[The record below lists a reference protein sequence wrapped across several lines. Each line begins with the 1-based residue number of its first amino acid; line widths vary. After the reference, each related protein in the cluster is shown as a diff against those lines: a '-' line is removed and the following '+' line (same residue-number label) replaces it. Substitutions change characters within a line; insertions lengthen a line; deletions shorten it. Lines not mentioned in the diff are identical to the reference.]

1 MSCATCGAPRPRP
14 VASIVAA
21 APCCH
26 AASSRRRT
34 RTSSRTSGRR
44 ADQRL
49 RQAEALGE
57 LRRRLDL
64 QRAREE
70 EAVVGRRRAAEAV
83 ERGKERVQEQIER
96 VLPLSRALTAAY
108 QRVQVLELI
117 LLWIRV
123 NAKCS
128 YVGFGLGLSALVY
141 GNLIFPR

>member
-1 MSCATCGAPRPRP
+1 MQ
-14 VASIVAA
+14 V
-21 APCCH
+21 
-26 AASSRRRT
+26 RRE
-34 RTSSRTSGRR
+34 
-44 ADQRL
+44 AL

-108 QRVQVLELI
+108 QRVQVFEPI
-117 LLWIRV
+117 LLRIRV

-128 YVGFGLGLSALVY
+128 YVGFGLGLSAPVY